1 MISNK
6 YKKFVPNLSPHSTR
20 LLKKIFLENQN
31 DNEAL
36 IKSLSDQI
44 DIFSKKLTIDD
55 HASAFMK
62 HNRELI
68 SYQTCCSLMMD
79 IINAGWKISIGIEGF
94 VIGQPEYNDMFAGS
108 TMSEVK
114 DKMREVQL
122 VNRNKQ
128 LLSHETIKFIERME
142 KPRAVGNEKKS
153 ILSLIDNGAELS
165 EIFKDITN
173 LEENKKISLL
183 KKIIVPEISICFPD
197 DPLFKEEE
205 LYCPYTGLRLADI
218 WRYFRLT
225 WSSELKSVPGK
236 SFPILIRNAA
246 RPNKPIIGIAMLRSA
261 ALSDQARDTY
271 IGWFDEK
278 NIREKI
284 YNQEI
289 KVDFIVEQ
297 MLKVLDEQINNLRH
311 DDFDFLNKD
320 LIKNPDETVI
330 KKLNKLY
337 EEETENR
344 KNALKFEKVNVV
356 RIDSS
361 DTVDWLEQSE
371 IPLFKKKRA
380 LKLARLLETRKFF
393 NEVNIKKNPARGYAT
408 LIHPSNKKGNDIISR
423 ALREIKIK
431 ALSENIMDLSVCG
444 SITPY
449 NEILG
454 GKLVASLITSQQVRE
469 LYKKRYSS
477 KKYQK
482 PSIIASSNK
491 GKPVYRDA
499 NLLCLTTTSLYG
511 VSSSQYNRI
520 KFLKKNFNFLKNDII
535 WKEIFKNDKSSYKTK
550 GQGVY
555 HIGDISS
562 KLLNILTRKILKR
575 VEVNHKFGEGTS
587 PKLRKISAG
596 ISLLINKDKSNI
608 VAEDFL
614 SHNVQRKNYIFHYQ
628 KDILNDLINQ
638 KKTFSS
644 FLASDIQSITE
655 AWVTRWLLN
664 RIVRNETISK
674 LSELGPHTVQAN
686 LRPEALNNN
695 ILKINDKI

>member
-1 MISNK
+1 MSPSIAC
-6 YKKFVPNLSPHSTR
+6 KKFTVNFQYLNVYKPCL
-20 LLKKIFLENQN
+20 LLKIQ
-31 DNEAL
+31 
-36 IKSLSDQI
+36 
-44 DIFSKKLTIDD
+44 
-55 HASAFMK
+55 
-62 HNRELI
+62 
-68 SYQTCCSLMMD
+68 CLMID

-94 VIGQPEYNDMFAGS
+94 VISQPEYNDMFAGS

-337 EEETENR
+337 EEEAENR